1 MNDKT
6 KYFLENKRE
15 SNLRKISKRF
25 KCRFCFLSERLL
37 KLIREKF
44 CLTKQEVEQIN
55 EEINEINVSAK
66 KYEKVEEHI
75 EDFFALAQKLKV
87 ENAELKKDNSFIF
100 VKLEELYMAEIN
112 DNKLQRKLIYKELGF
127 DVFNFELKK

>member
-15 SNLRKISKRF
+15 SNLRKIGKKF

>member
-15 SNLRKISKRF
+15 SKLRKISKRF

-55 EEINEINVSAK
+55 EEVNEINISAK

-75 EDFFALAQKLKV
+75 EDFFMLAQKLKV
-87 ENAELKKDNSFIF
+87 ENKELRNDNSFIF
-100 VKLEELYMAEIN
+100 EKLEELYMAEIN

>member
-44 CLTKQEVEQIN
+44 CLTKQEVEQLM
-55 EEINEINVSAK
+55 K
-66 KYEKVEEHI
+66 R
-75 EDFFALAQKLKV
+75 L
-87 ENAELKKDNSFIF
+87 
-100 VKLEELYMAEIN
+100 M
-112 DNKLQRKLIYKELGF
+112 R
-127 DVFNFELKK
+127 

>member
-75 EDFFALAQKLKV
+75 EDFFMLAQKLKV
-87 ENAELKKDNSFIF
+87 ENKELRNDNSFIF
-100 VKLEELYMAEIN
+100 KKLEELYMAEIN

-127 DVFNFELKK
+127 DVFNFELDK

>member
-55 EEINEINVSAK
+55 EEVNEINISAK

-75 EDFFALAQKLKV
+75 EDFFMLAQKLKV
-87 ENAELKKDNSFIF
+87 ENAELRNDNSFIF
-100 VKLEELYMAEIN
+100 KKLEELYMAEIN

>member
-1 MNDKT
+1 M
-6 KYFLENKRE
+6 
-15 SNLRKISKRF
+15 
-25 KCRFCFLSERLL
+25 

-75 EDFFALAQKLKV
+75 EDFFMLAQKLKV

-127 DVFNFELKK
+127 DVFDFELDK

>member
-6 KYFLENKRE
+6 KYFLDNKNE
-15 SNLRKISKRF
+15 TNLRKILKKT
-25 KCRFCFLSERLL
+25 KCAFCFISEKLL
-37 KLIREKF
+37 KLIREKI
-44 CLTKQEVEQIN
+44 CLSKREIEEIN
-55 EEINEINVSAK
+55 EEILEINISAK

-112 DNKLQRKLIYKELGF
+112 DNKLQRKLIFKELGF
-127 DVFNFELKK
+127 DVFNFEIK

>member
-15 SNLRKISKRF
+15 SNLRKIGKKF

-75 EDFFALAQKLKV
+75 EDFFITAKRLELENVDLKTDNKFMMMKINELYLAEISNSKLKR
-87 ENAELKKDNSFIF
+87 KMIF
-100 VKLEELYMAEIN
+100 
-112 DNKLQRKLIYKELGF
+112 KELGF
-127 DVFNFELKK
+127 NITDFNLN

>member
-55 EEINEINVSAK
+55 EEVNEINISAK

-75 EDFFALAQKLKV
+75 EDFFMLAQKLKV
-87 ENAELKKDNSFIF
+87 ENKELRNDNSFIF
-100 VKLEELYMAEIN
+100 KKLEELYMAEIN

-127 DVFNFELKK
+127 DVFNFELDK

>member
-55 EEINEINVSAK
+55 EEVNEINISAK

-75 EDFFALAQKLKV
+75 EDFFMLAQKLKV
-87 ENAELKKDNSFIF
+87 ENKELRNDNSFIF
-100 VKLEELYMAEIN
+100 KKLEELYMAEIN

-127 DVFNFELKK
+127 DVFNFELEK